1 MEIKIGITDINH
13 DVVIDATEDADSV
26 VNAFQDQ
33 LGKEH
38 GLVRLTDAKG
48 RLVLIP
54 AARIAYIDLGSP
66 EHRPVGFG
74 ALEQ

>member
-1 MEIKIGITDINH
+1 VEIKIGITDINH

>member
-1 MEIKIGITDINH
+1 MEIKIGIV
-13 DVVIDATEDADSV
+13 DVARELTIDVADS
-26 VNAFQDQ
+26 AQDVIASYGEQ
-33 LGKEH
+33 LKREN
-38 GLVRLTDAKG
+38 GLMRLSDAKG

-74 ALEQ
+74 APEK